1 MLEHERTCTQRGHS
15 EEGSY
20 TKRLGLIISR
30 SFFLGQL
37 PSLVVPSPFFNLAFI
52 LPHSQYHPQSVSTL
66 QHSARVSHLSLS
78 QPLALSSSLSLSLSR
93 LTRRRWGRKQSF
105 GLQIKS
111 SQRKAKDVI
120 SNISYSPF
128 LPADDDGKICLV
140 HAPAFPHIETEFL
153 FTYAPLYMRVHIIS
167 AHETDGELLQEEG
180 RREQPLQGKESNK
193 TRGWW
198 RRNKRSSIH
207 HRCLNYLVPLAAGLG
222 SIRNK

>member
-93 LTRRRWGRKQSF
+93 VWHADGEAESKVLGSRLNPVSERLRMLSQTFPIPPFSPRTTTARFVWCTLRRFPTSRLSFYLLMLRCIWGYISFQLMRQTGNCCRRRAGGNNRCRGKRAIRRGGDGGETR
-105 GLQIKS
+105 GLQS
-111 SQRKAKDVI
+111 TTGA
-120 SNISYSPF
+120 
-128 LPADDDGKICLV
+128 
-140 HAPAFPHIETEFL
+140 
-153 FTYAPLYMRVHIIS
+153 
-167 AHETDGELLQEEG
+167 
-180 RREQPLQGKESNK
+180 
-193 TRGWW
+193 
-198 RRNKRSSIH
+198 
-207 HRCLNYLVPLAAGLG
+207 
-222 SIRNK
+222 